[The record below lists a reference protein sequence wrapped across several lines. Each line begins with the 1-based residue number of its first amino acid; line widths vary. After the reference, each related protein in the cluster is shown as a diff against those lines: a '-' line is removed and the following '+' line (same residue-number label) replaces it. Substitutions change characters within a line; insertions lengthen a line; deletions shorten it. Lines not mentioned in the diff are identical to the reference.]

1 MSHLI
6 EPVIPYNCIIFK
18 SEYQVFQTLLLHP
31 SNFYLRKRLIW
42 KDDAIHNVIAIC
54 RFLVLIEINFIPSTI
69 VKSNSFQNMMKL
81 DEYRFRYT

>member
-6 EPVIPYNCIIFK
+6 EPAIPYNHIIIK
-18 SEYQVFQTLLLHP
+18 SEHQGFQSFLLHP

-42 KDDAIHNVIAIC
+42 EDNAIHDVITIC
-54 RFLVLIEINFIPSTI
+54 RFLVLIKINFIPSTI

-81 DEYRFRYT
+81 DENRLS